1 MKPAV
6 IGPPVATAAAAEDA
20 GAPDDAADEAA
31 DDAAALAGAAVLA
44 ADDAAAELGALDAE
58 GDADVEDAA
67 VFVEL
72 EQADTT
78 SAMAISAP
86 AAPAA
91 RCVRRFVSG
100 SKGMAWPICAV
111 ADDVESSGRTS

>member
-20 GAPDDAADEAA
+20 GAPDDAAD
-31 DDAAALAGAAVLA
+31 DAAALAGAELLA
-44 ADDAAAELGALDAE
+44 ADDAAAELGALDAA
-58 GDADVEDAA
+58 GVEELDDAA

-78 SAMAISAP
+78 RAMAISAP
-86 AAPAA
+86 ALPTA
-91 RCVRRFVSG
+91 RWVLTYMSG
-100 SKGMAWPICAV
+100 SKGMA
-111 ADDVESSGRTS
+111 